1 MILILREPVSRHYS
15 EYQMRIRLCEKMLQH
30 LKDDDTVEKRGDRS
44 CNRASNNW
52 VEGMDEADVKLMSFE
67 EWVESNDG
75 KQEIIR
81 GHYIEHIL
89 DWLHVVRRHQLFIL
103 NFESLIQNTPDVMTR
118 LAKFLELERD
128 WGPNAQLP
136 VPTTWTRRPDTY
148 LDCKTYDR
156 LAKYYSVVNDRLVKF
171 INNHPDKPK
180 MEPYFPFFSN
190 TRKSCQDGGNVDD
203 DSVNT
208 RDDGV
213 DDAVE
218 NGPNFKEDD

>member
-1 MILILREPVSRHYS
+1 
-15 EYQMRIRLCEKMLQH
+15 MRIRLCEKMLQH

-52 VEGMDEADVKLMSFE
+52 VEGMEEADVKLMSFE

-89 DWLHVVRRHQLFIL
+89 DWLHVVRRHQLFII
-103 NFESLIQNTPDVMTR
+103 NFESLIKNTPDVMTR
-118 LAKFLELERD
+118 LAKFLELETD

-136 VPTTWTRRPDTY
+136 VPITWARRPDTY